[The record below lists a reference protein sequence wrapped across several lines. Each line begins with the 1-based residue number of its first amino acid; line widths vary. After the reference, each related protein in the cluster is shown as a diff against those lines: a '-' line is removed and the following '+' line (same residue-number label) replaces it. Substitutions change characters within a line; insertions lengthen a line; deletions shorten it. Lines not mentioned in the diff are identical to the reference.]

1 MLAERRITTELM
13 DDPSL
18 SPAIYHA
25 VLADLAKANA
35 VTMAA
40 RPTLRFLEQAVG
52 NASAFTLLDVGY
64 GHGDMLRRIA
74 RWAGQRGIKARLI
87 GIDLNPGSEE
97 AARRVTDPALPIE
110 YVTGDYADFGL
121 DQFDCIVSSLVAHHM
136 APDELLGFLRFIEE
150 RARLGWFV
158 NDLHRHGLSYL
169 GFPILARLMGWHPIV
184 RLDGQT
190 SIARAFRPAEWA
202 EMLAAAGIEQ
212 ARVQRAFPFRLCVS
226 RLR

>member
-52 NASAFTLLDVGY
+52 NASEFTLLDVGY

-74 RWAGQRGIKARLI
+74 RWASQRGITARLI
-87 GIDLNPGSEE
+87 GIDLNPSSEE
-97 AARRVTDPALPIE
+97 AARRVTDPALPIA
-110 YVTGDYADFGL
+110 YITGDYADFGL

-136 APDELLGFLRFIEE
+136 TQDELLGFLRFMEE

-169 GFPILARLMGWHPIV
+169 GYPILARLMGWHPIV
-184 RLDGQT
+184 RQDGQT
-190 SIARAFRPAEWA
+190 SIARAFRPPEWA
-202 EMLAAAGIEQ
+202 QLLAAAGIEQ